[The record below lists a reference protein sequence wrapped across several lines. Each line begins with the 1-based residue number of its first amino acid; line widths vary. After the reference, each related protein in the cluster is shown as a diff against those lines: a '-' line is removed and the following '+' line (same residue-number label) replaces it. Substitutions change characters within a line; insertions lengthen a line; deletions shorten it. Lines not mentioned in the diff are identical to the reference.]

1 MTASCAVCPEH
12 PEKHHFGIKVAPSAG
27 VNLNVEASEDDDE
40 SEPFLS
46 KAIAVC
52 TPFIPIAFVHGL
64 WLLMILIAPSLSRC
78 LSLPCVPASVR
89 LQTQRAPRER
99 L

>member
-1 MTASCAVCPEH
+1 
-12 PEKHHFGIKVAPSAG
+12 
-27 VNLNVEASEDDDE
+27 
-40 SEPFLS
+40 LS